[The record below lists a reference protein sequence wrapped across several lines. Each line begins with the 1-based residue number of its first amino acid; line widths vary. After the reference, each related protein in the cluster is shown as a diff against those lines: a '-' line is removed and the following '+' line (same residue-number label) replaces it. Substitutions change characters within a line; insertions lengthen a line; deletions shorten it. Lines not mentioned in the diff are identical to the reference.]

1 MQEND
6 IIKNA
11 QKPIEMILSKLEHWY
26 EAIVLN
32 LPNFAI
38 AILVMILAYLLS
50 RLVFNLTIK
59 ATNHRIKQASIQ
71 RLVARVLA
79 VIVVL
84 LGMFLALGALNL
96 SKTLTGL
103 LSAAGVSG
111 VVIGLALQG
120 TLSNTISGIVLSF
133 RKNIQVGNWIETNG
147 YSGEVTDINL
157 NYFVLKEADNNYVV
171 LPNKTILE
179 NPFKNFSL
187 TTKMRV
193 TIECGVGYGTNLEN
207 AQKIVMDII
216 TTNFNQKE
224 IGKEAEFYYTEF
236 GGSSINFICR
246 FWIDGES
253 SLEKLIAKSKAIIE
267 IKKAFDKE
275 NINIPFPIRTI
286 QFDNNL
292 KIDNKNISNNNDS
305 IHNDDQKSTE

>member
-1 MQEND
+1 MKAKEMVENA
-6 IIKNA
+6 K
-11 QKPIEMILSKLEHWY
+11 KPVGMILNKLESWY
-26 EAIVLN
+26 EAPVLN

-38 AILVMILAYLLS
+38 ALVVLIVAYLLS
-50 RLVFNLTIK
+50 RLVFNVTMK
-59 ATNHRIKQASIQ
+59 ATNHRIKQASVQ
-71 RLVARVLA
+71 RLVARGLA
-79 VIVVL
+79 VLVVL
-84 LGMFLALGALNL
+84 LGLFLALGALNL
-96 SKTLTGL
+96 GKTLTGL

-111 VVIGLALQG
+111 IVIGLALQG

-187 TTKMRV
+187 TTRMRV
-193 TIECGVGYGTNLEN
+193 TIECGVGYETDLEK
-207 AQKIVMDII
+207 AQQIVMDIVNK
-216 TTNFNQKE
+216 NFNQKE

-267 IKKAFDKE
+267 IKKAFNKE

-286 QFDNNL
+286 QFDNKL
-292 KIDNKNISNNNDS
+292 KLDNPKNSNDNDS
-305 IHNDDQKSTE
+305 DGKDKVVE